1 MTDLHDGV
9 TSNKHKAR
17 SDLSTRR
24 LLEAA
29 GELVVE
35 GGYAAMTLA
44 AVGERAGYSRGIVT
58 ARFGSKEGLLNALV
72 KRIVAGFN
80 HRNVLPRT
88 EGRPGCEAVT
98 LLLDAIATQ
107 AASDASAIR
116 VLYALMFEALGP
128 IPDLHATI
136 ALLHDA
142 MRADLAKLIRAGLR
156 DGSVRKGVSPVDEAA
171 FIVAGLR
178 GIGYQW
184 LLQPEEFDATRA
196 FRHLAGATKHRLAQP

>member
-1 MTDLHDGV
+1 MTDLHDEV
-9 TSNKHKAR
+9 AANKHKAR

-44 AVGERAGYSRGIVT
+44 AVGERAGYSRGMVT

-72 KRIVAGFN
+72 ERIVAGFN

-98 LLLDAIATQ
+98 LFLDAIATQ

-136 ALLHDA
+136 AVLHDA

-156 DGSVRKGVSPVDEAA
+156 DGSVRKGVSPADEAA
-171 FIVAGLR
+171 LIVAGLR

-184 LLQPEEFDATRA
+184 LLQPEEFNATRA
-196 FRHLAGATKHRLAQP
+196 FRHLARATKYRLAQP

>member
-1 MTDLHDGV
+1 MLGMRSEV
-9 TSNKHKAR
+9 APNKHKAR

-35 GGYAAMTLA
+35 GGYGAMTLA
-44 AVGERAGYSRGIVT
+44 AVGERAGYSRGMVT

-72 KRIVAGFN
+72 DRIVGGFN

-88 EGRPGCEAVT
+88 EGKPGCEAVT
-98 LLLDAIATQ
+98 VLLDAIATQ
-107 AASDASAIR
+107 ASRDPSAIR

-128 IPDLHATI
+128 IPDLHA
-136 ALLHDA
+136 AVAELHDA
-142 MRADLAKLIRAGLR
+142 MRADLAKLIRTGLR
-156 DGSVRKGVSPVDEAA
+156 DGSVRKGLVPADEVAL
-171 FIVAGLR
+171 IVAGLR

-184 LLQPEEFDATRA
+184 LLQPESFDAARA
-196 FRHLAGATKHRLAQP
+196 FRHLARATQERLASP